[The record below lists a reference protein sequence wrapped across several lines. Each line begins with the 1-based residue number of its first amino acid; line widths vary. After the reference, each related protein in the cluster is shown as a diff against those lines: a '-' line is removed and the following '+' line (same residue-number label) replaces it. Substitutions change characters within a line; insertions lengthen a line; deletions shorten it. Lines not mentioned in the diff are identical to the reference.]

1 MTDAAVS
8 GVAAQGVQSK
18 REPYVYTWAA
28 IANTNGVPIQRPG
41 ERATVQLT
49 GTFGGTVTLQGSDDG
64 TNWYTLKDRWGN
76 ACTATAAAGFDIANL
91 PGNFRPSGGT
101 GVTAVIATATV
112 TNI

>member
-1 MTDAAVS
+1 MSDAAVS
-8 GVAAQGVQSK
+8 GAPAQGVQCK

-28 IANTNGVPIQRPG
+28 IGNTNGAPIQRPG

-64 TNWYTLKDRWGN
+64 VNYYTVKDRFGT

-91 PGNFRPSGGT
+91 PGYLRPSGGS
-101 GVTAVIATATV
+101 GVSAVIATATV
-112 TNI
+112 SNV